1 MVFSLPVLQHYLLT
15 KHGILPE
22 RVDWS
27 ARLRQDLRLTDAD
40 VLRLLN
46 DIISLRNVSISVNTT
61 RHLTDV
67 FDLMVFVLLR
77 SMEELTC
84 LSDFDLNNQS
94 LMASDFPQ
102 FSVLACRMKAHSIC
116 RFGNKL
122 ENDL

>member
-22 RVDWS
+22 RVEWS
-27 ARLRQDLRLTDAD
+27 TRLRQDLRLTDAD
-40 VLRLLN
+40 VQRLLN
-46 DIISLRNVSISVNTT
+46 NIVSLRNVSISVNTT
-61 RHLTDV
+61 RNLTDV

-84 LSDFDLNNQS
+84 LSDFNLDNQS
-94 LMASDFPQ
+94 PIASDFPQ
-102 FSVLACRMKAHSIC
+102 FSVLACRMKAHSIYH
-116 RFGNKL
+116 FGNNL